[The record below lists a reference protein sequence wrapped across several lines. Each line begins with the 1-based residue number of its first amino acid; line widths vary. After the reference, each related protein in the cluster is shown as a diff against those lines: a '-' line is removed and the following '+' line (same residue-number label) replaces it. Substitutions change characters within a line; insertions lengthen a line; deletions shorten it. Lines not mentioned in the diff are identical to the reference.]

1 MTDSINTER
10 RRLLGAGAVALAGAR
25 LGLYNPLAPATAGAG
40 PLAALRAASAWINSA
55 PLSEAQ
61 LQGKVVLIDVCTY
74 TCINWLRTLP
84 YVRAWAAKYKSD
96 GFVVIGVHAP
106 EFLFEHNQS
115 NVRRAMKDMRVE
127 HPIAMDNE
135 FSIWR
140 AFGNVY
146 WPSRYLIDARGRIRH
161 RHHGEGEYEDS
172 ERAIQNVLAESG
184 ASGVSRDLV
193 SVEGKG
199 FEAPADWDN
208 LQTPETY
215 VGYERT
221 RLFASLGRAV
231 LDEPHVYSA
240 PERLRLNQWA
250 LVGDWTMKAH
260 ASLLNAANGRINFS
274 FHARDLHLV
283 MGPVSGGAAVPFRVT
298 LDGRAPGAA
307 HGGDIDAQGN
317 GILAEQRLYQLIR
330 QPGPI
335 ETRQFAVEFLRAG
348 VEAFAFTF
356 G

>member
-10 RRLLGAGAVALAGAR
+10 RHLLGAGAMALAGAR
-25 LGLYNPLAPATAGAG
+25 LGLYNPLLRATPEAG

-84 YVRAWAAKYKSD
+84 YVRAWAAKYKGD
-96 GFVVIGVHAP
+96 GLVVIGVHAP
-106 EFLFEHNQS
+106 EFLFEHDQN
-115 NVRRAMKDMRVE
+115 NVRRALRDMRVE

-135 FSIWR
+135 FAIWR
-140 AFGNVY
+140 AFANVY
-146 WPSRYLIDARGRIRH
+146 WPSRYLIDTRGRIRH

-172 ERAIQNVLAESG
+172 ERAIQKVLAEAG
-184 ASGVSRDLV
+184 ATGVRRDLV
-193 SVEGKG
+193 NIAGEGI
-199 FEAPADWDN
+199 EAAADWDN

-215 VGYERT
+215 LGYERT
-221 RLFASLGRAV
+221 RLFASLGRAA
-231 LDEPHVYSA
+231 LDVPHVYAA
-240 PERLRLNQWA
+240 PETLRLNQWA
-250 LVGDWTMKAH
+250 LAGDWTMKAS
-260 ASLLNAANGRINFS
+260 ASVLNAANGRIAFS

-283 MGPVSGGAAVPFRVT
+283 MGPATPQTTVTFRVMV
-298 LDGRAPGAA
+298 DGRVPGTA
-307 HGGDIDAQGN
+307 HGGDVDADGN
-317 GILAEQRLYQLIR
+317 GVVAEQRLYQLIR
-330 QPGPI
+330 QPKPI
-335 ETRQFAVEFLRAG
+335 TTRHFVIEFMNPG